1 MYSDIHATAD
11 GISSWKNHFDWGC
24 HLDIKRQINMSTWAH
39 KTMYLLY
46 PYDCHSHLTNSQDV
60 EGKKETSPAR
70 INKCWMSV
78 C

>member
-1 MYSDIHATAD
+1 
-11 GISSWKNHFDWGC
+11 
-24 HLDIKRQINMSTWAH
+24 MSTWAH